1 MNYTNT
7 FIINSAIDTKSQL
20 AKWSSQAGQDGKPA
34 NFDVKR
40 CGHFTKDNVR
50 HIWKTPYNAGTK
62 GKLTITMK
70 KGTFGVGGSGNG
82 SYQILI
88 WVMLSGATAPQDSR
102 YANDFVEKGK
112 PYAFSIEVTD
122 SMATTNMATA
132 FADQINR
139 MSQEYD
145 DYELVATASGSD
157 LIIEH
162 GEADMAYYLKFTKG
176 QLMQFNETN
185 DNPARKDYTLVQ
197 NGVTVEPVEPFGTYD
212 HLIRTISL
220 PTFANRAWLNPNEE
234 QQPIVGGHY
243 NQYVIEMQ
251 EEVGVQGMS
260 HMGQVV
266 EARTTHVFYVLD
278 SIASSFETALSQVG
292 EIEDTTVAYLSAS
305 TLMSKSRN
313 KKTTKIETEETPVAN
328 EEKTE

>member
-20 AKWSSQAGQDGKPA
+20 AKWSSQAEQDGKPA

-40 CGHFTKDNVR
+40 CGHFTKNNVR
-50 HIWKTPYNAGTK
+50 SIWKTPYNAGTK

-82 SYQILI
+82 SYQVLV

-122 SMATTNMATA
+122 SMATTDMATA

-145 DYELVATASGSD
+145 DYELVATAIGSD
-157 LIIEH
+157 LVIKH

-176 QLMQFNETN
+176 QLMQFNETAE
-185 DNPARKDYTLVQ
+185 NPVRKDYTLVQ

-243 NQYVIEMQ
+243 NQYTIEMQ

-278 SIASSFETALSQVG
+278 TIASSFESALSQVG
-292 EIEDTTVAYLSAS
+292 EIKDSTETYALSTFAGRSRSKKS
-305 TLMSKSRN
+305 TE
-313 KKTTKIETEETPVAN
+313 IETEEAPATN

>member
-7 FIINSAIDTKSQL
+7 FIINSAVDTKSQL
-20 AKWSSQAGQDGKPA
+20 AKWSSQAEQGGKPA

-40 CGHFTKDNVR
+40 CGHFTKNNVR
-50 HIWKTPYNAGTK
+50 SIWKTPYNAGTK

-70 KGTFGVGGSGNG
+70 KGTFGVGGSGSG
-82 SYQILI
+82 SYQVLI

-122 SMATTNMATA
+122 SMATTDMATA

-157 LIIEH
+157 LVIEH

-176 QLMQFNETN
+176 QLMQFNETAE
-185 DNPARKDYTLVQ
+185 NPVRKDYTLVQ

-220 PTFANRAWLNPNEE
+220 PTSANRAWLNPNEE

-243 NQYVIEMQ
+243 NQYTIEMQ

-278 SIASSFETALSQVG
+278 TIASSFESALSQVG
-292 EIEDTTVAYLSAS
+292 EIKDATETYALSTFAGR
-305 TLMSKSRN
+305 SRS
-313 KKTTKIETEETPVAN
+313 KKTTEIETEEAPATN

>member
-7 FIINSAIDTKSQL
+7 FIINSAVDTKSQL
-20 AKWSSQAGQDGKPA
+20 AKWSSQAEQDGKPA

-40 CGHFTKDNVR
+40 CGHFTKNNVR
-50 HIWKTPYNAGTK
+50 SIWKTPYNAGTK

-82 SYQILI
+82 SYQVLI

-122 SMATTNMATA
+122 SMATTDMATA

-145 DYELVATASGSD
+145 DYELVATASGSY
-157 LIIEH
+157 LVIEH

-176 QLMQFNETN
+176 QLMQFNETA
-185 DNPARKDYTLVQ
+185 DNPVRKDYTLVK

-220 PTFANRAWLNPNEE
+220 PTSANRAWLNPNEE

-243 NQYVIEMQ
+243 NQYTIEMQ

-278 SIASSFETALSQVG
+278 SIASSFESALSQIG
-292 EIEDTTVAYLSAS
+292 EIKDATETYALSTFAGRSRSKKS
-305 TLMSKSRN
+305 TE
-313 KKTTKIETEETPVAN
+313 IETEEAPATN

>member
-7 FIINSAIDTKSQL
+7 FIINSAVDTKSQL
-20 AKWSSQAGQDGKPA
+20 AKWSSQAEQDEKPA

-40 CGHFTKDNVR
+40 CGHFTKNNVR
-50 HIWKTPYNAGTK
+50 GIWKTPYNAGTK

-70 KGTFGVGGSGNG
+70 KGTFGVGGSGSG
-82 SYQILI
+82 SYQVLI

-122 SMATTNMATA
+122 SMATTDMATA

-157 LIIEH
+157 LVIEH

-176 QLMQFNETN
+176 QLMQFNETAE
-185 DNPARKDYTLVQ
+185 NPVRKDYTLVQ

-243 NQYVIEMQ
+243 NQYTIEMQ

-278 SIASSFETALSQVG
+278 SIASSFESALSQIG
-292 EIEDTTVAYLSAS
+292 EIKDSTETYALSTFAGRSRSKKS
-305 TLMSKSRN
+305 TE
-313 KKTTKIETEETPVAN
+313 IETEEAPATN